1 MTDKLLIPASRQYM
15 HNDGSGLLCGY
26 DKKITDE
33 VVSKL
38 KLKTEQLEFILKMC
52 INDLYSSSGK
62 FKKTTARVIYKYV
75 NDNNIDI

>member
-1 MTDKLLIPASRQYM
+1 MSHITFAEL
-15 HNDGSGLLCGY
+15 Y
-26 DKKITDE
+26 DLE
-33 VVSKL
+33 VNKTSKL

-75 NDNNIDI
+75 NDNNIDV